1 MFHTKYTLT
10 IQKSHTNTLGDVVKK
25 TFNKGDAGID
35 IYIPEDIT
43 VQPKS
48 QRKINLG
55 IHASVRKNTRI
66 KFPGGEEFVTMEPSS
81 YMLFPRSSISKT
93 PLRLS
98 NSIGL
103 IDAGYRGEL
112 LAVVDN
118 ISSEKYKI
126 KKGDRLFQIVNKD
139 LVPFEEILTTDKLD
153 ETDRGDGGFGST
165 GK

>member
-1 MFHTKYTLT
+1 M
-10 IQKSHTNTLGDVVKK
+10 
-25 TFNKGDAGID
+25 
-35 IYIPEDIT
+35 
-43 VQPKS
+43 PKS
-48 QRKINLG
+48 QRKISLG
-55 IHASVRKNTRI
+55 IYTSVRKSTRI
-66 KFPGGEEFVTMEPSS
+66 KFPSGQEFLTLEPCS

-103 IDAGYRGEL
+103 IDSGYRGEL

-118 ISSEKYKI
+118 ISSEKYEV

-139 LVPFEEILTTDKLD
+139 LVPFEEIVETEKLD

-165 GK
+165 GR